1 MQGEAKDIDRIKV
14 ELLYI
19 LYFLG
24 QVSEGYIGHYPRLH
38 RSVVDLY
45 LWNKLCSPSEKASSF
60 FSLGASPLAF
70 AASPLTIK
78 LQIKKK
84 MTSRTQ
90 GN

>member
-24 QVSEGYIGHYPRLH
+24 QVSEGYIGHCPRLQ

-45 LWNKLCSPSEKASSF
+45 L
-60 FSLGASPLAF
+60 
-70 AASPLTIK
+70 
-78 LQIKKK
+78 
-84 MTSRTQ
+84 
-90 GN
+90 

>member
-1 MQGEAKDIDRIKV
+1 MQGEAKDIYRIKV

-45 LWNKLCSPSEKASSF
+45 L
-60 FSLGASPLAF
+60 
-70 AASPLTIK
+70 
-78 LQIKKK
+78 
-84 MTSRTQ
+84 
-90 GN
+90 